1 MIVPRSGSA
10 ADTMFSRAR
19 TCTSSNRSAVVPRL
33 TVTPGRIERPG
44 PSRPGEH
51 NEEIYCGRLGLSK
64 DELTRLAERG
74 VI

>member
-1 MIVPRSGSA
+1 
-10 ADTMFSRAR
+10 
-19 TCTSSNRSAVVPRL
+19 
-33 TVTPGRIERPG
+33 VTPGRIGSPG

-64 DELTRLAERG
+64 DDLIRLSERG